1 MSANFFDK
9 QPSEIFTI
17 AVDYTD
23 RLDTGETIVSKTIVI
38 VEVLTGTD
46 RTSTMLRT
54 SSILGAKVLVGVQA
68 GTTGIDYKITVKAT
82 TNGSNVLEEEVIM
95 HVIEE

>member
-9 QPSEIFTI
+9 QPSEIFTV

-23 RLDTGETIVSKTIVI
+23 RLDTGETITSKSVVI
-38 VEVLTGTD
+38 AEVLTGTD